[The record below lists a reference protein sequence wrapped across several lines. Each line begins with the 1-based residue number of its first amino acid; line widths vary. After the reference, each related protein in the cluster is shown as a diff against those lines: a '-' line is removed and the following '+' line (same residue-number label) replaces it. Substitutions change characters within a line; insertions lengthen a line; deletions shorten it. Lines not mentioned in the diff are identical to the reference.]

1 MRISDWSSD
10 VCSSD
15 LAIQAV
21 GGADSLY
28 GGQGDDT
35 LSGGD
40 GGDMLAGNRGNDLLV
55 GGLGSDTFWMGVP
68 DGADTVAAFDFAA
81 GDRIGIA
88 PGVTW
93 TTADVAGVAVVTFSN
108 GRSQAARVGKEGG

>member
-40 GGDMLAGNRGNDLLV
+40 GGDMLAGNRGTDLLV
-55 GGLGSDTFWMGVP
+55 GGLGRDTFWMGVP
-68 DGADTVAAFDFAA
+68 DGADTVADFELAA
-81 GDRIGIA
+81 GDRIGIT

-93 TTADVAGVAVVTFSN
+93 TTADFAGVSVVTFYTESSASTER
-108 GRSQAARVGKEGG
+108 GCQSL